1 MNTYMKQVGI
11 VLCGGLLAAA
21 VAGCDKQTPSGETVG
36 QKVDKAIDT
45 TNQKMAD
52 AGKKMEQGV
61 NKAED
66 ALKDAAK
73 ATEQKAGQVGQVLDD
88 ATITAAVK
96 AEYVKD
102 REVDALKIDVDTK
115 NGVVTLNGT
124 APSETGRVRAETLAM
139 NVKGVAKVNN
149 NVLVKKG

>member
-1 MNTYMKQVGI
+1 MNTYMKQIGV

-21 VAGCDKQTPSGETVG
+21 VAGCDKQTSSGETVG
-36 QKVDKAIDT
+36 QKVDKAIDK
-45 TNQKMAD
+45 TNQKLAD
-52 AGKKMEQGV
+52 AGNKMEQGV

-73 ATEQKAGQVGQVLDD
+73 TTEQKAGQVGQILDD

-115 NGVVTLNGT
+115 NGIVTLNGV
-124 APSETGRVRAETLAM
+124 APSETGRNRAETLAM
-139 NVKGVAKVNN
+139 SVKGVSKVNN
-149 NVLVKKG
+149 NLTIKKG